1 MRKTALH
8 LLLLLLLSSP
18 AQAKEVFF
26 KLTGAYFLPAEQA
39 FKDVYGSGLSW
50 GGEAVIYVWKNVG
63 LWLGG
68 SYFGKKGRLTFTQEE
83 TNVRVLP
90 LGAGIKLKTSSENPG
105 LYSGLGLRYNSF
117 KESNPI
123 GDASKA
129 GLGVVIMIGGVIRI
143 LKQVALDLSVEY
155 SYCKMK
161 PADFTIN
168 IGGLSVGLGLGY
180 EFK

>member
-1 MRKTALH
+1 MRKIALH
-8 LLLLLLLSSP
+8 LSLLLLLSSTV
-18 AQAKEVFF
+18 QAKEVIL
-26 KLTGAYFLPAEQA
+26 KLTCGYFLPAEQA
-39 FKDVYGSGLSW
+39 FKDVYGNGLTW
-50 GGEAVIYVWKNVG
+50 GGEAAIYVWKNVG

-68 SYFGKKGRLTFTQEE
+68 GYFGKEGRLTFTQEE
-83 TNVRVLP
+83 TKVQILP
-90 LGAGIKLKTSSENPG
+90 FGGGIKLKTSSENLD

-123 GDASKA
+123 GEASKG
-129 GLGVVIMIGGVIRI
+129 GLGIVVMIGGIIKI
-143 LKQVALDLSVEY
+143 LKEVALDLSVEY
-155 SYCKMK
+155 SYCRMK